1 MEFFCGTS
9 HSELGKEI
17 CRRLG
22 VDPSPLKCRFGGVED
37 DCESTCKETHVEIG
51 TSVRG
56 RRVFLLQTGSKDV
69 NNSIMELLIM
79 AYACKTACAEKI
91 IAVIPYLPYSKQS
104 KMRKRGSIP
113 AKLFATLL
121 SRAGVTHV
129 VTMDLHTKEIQGFF
143 DFPVDNLRSSSFLCK
158 YIQEIPDYHNS
169 VIVARRPESTKRAT
183 SFAERLKLNI
193 AVIHIDQSKEADI
206 DREDGRCSPP
216 IYMFN
221 EDGSSNTNTPNSSR
235 ERRVNTASRRTR
247 TVSESS
253 ASATAGAA
261 AAPAPMGEDLRGIK
275 LVGDVSGR
283 IAVIVDD
290 SIDEVA
296 SLIRIANVLH
306 HRGASRIYVVAT
318 HGIFIGNAAELLEE
332 SCIDEIA
339 VTNTVPQEEF
349 AKTCAKVKTID
360 ISPLLSEAVRRIQN
374 GESMSYLFRDIS
386 TYD

>member
-235 ERRVNTASRRTR
+235 ERRVSFSRLAHAHDSLTS
-247 TVSESS
+247 TTSLPLSLC
-253 ASATAGAA
+253 A
-261 AAPAPMGEDLRGIK
+261 GEDLRGIK